1 MAGLIPFNR
10 RRNELSSSSLFNM
23 MDDFFNDGW
32 PFPRNLMSDTFKVD
46 VKETDEAYTIEAEL
60 PGIKKEEIRLAL
72 NDDRLTICVQRN
84 EDVSKDTDNYIHRE
98 RRRSSMQRAIYLADA
113 HYEGIEAKLNEGI
126 LQIVVPKQAKPS
138 SAREI
143 EIK

>member
-1 MAGLIPFNR
+1 VAGLIPFNR